1 MGCRL
6 AAFNKQHCQL
16 QDSVPPARVNPLIIL
31 KPACRVGEVALTMA
45 QPQWLLLL
53 KCQVELLVLSKAT
66 TFLMQQNLKVC
77 CVACDLVGCRAHA
90 GGP

>member
-1 MGCRL
+1 
-6 AAFNKQHCQL
+6 
-16 QDSVPPARVNPLIIL
+16 
-31 KPACRVGEVALTMA
+31 MA